1 LKGSKMLT
9 PMNNLIMLERIEKEK
24 TTASGLIV
32 SADPSE
38 ASKAKVLAKGPQA
51 DDTIDIGDELI
62 VDYNKGYQV
71 KYEGKTYHF
80 LDPKFVIA
88 KA

>member
-1 LKGSKMLT
+1 LKGKQMLT
-9 PMNNLIMLERIEKEK
+9 PMKNLIMIERIEKEK

-32 SADPSE
+32 GADPAE
-38 ASKAKVLAKGPQA
+38 ATTAKVLALGPETSNDVA
-51 DDTIDIGDELI
+51 IDDELI
-62 VDYNKGYQV
+62 VDYNKAYQV

-80 LDPKFVIA
+80 IDPKFIIA